1 MWPFRSVPPG
11 LQRRIRSEKALRLA
25 RDEYLALSS
34 SPLRLTEPAWFALAE
49 ELARDRLRRA
59 EGLDA
64 EPARDLITL
73 F

>member
-1 MWPFRSVPPG
+1 VWPFRSVPPS
-11 LQRRIRSEKALRLA
+11 LQCRIRPDRALRMA
-25 RDEYLALSS
+25 REEYLALSS

-49 ELARDRLRRA
+49 ELAWDRLRRA

-73 F
+73 S

>member
-1 MWPFRSVPPG
+1 VWPFRSVPPG
-11 LQRRIRSEKALRLA
+11 WQCRIRSEKALRLA
-25 RDEYLALSS
+25 REEYLALSS

-49 ELARDRLRRA
+49 ELAWDRLRRA

-73 F
+73 S

>member
-1 MWPFRSVPPG
+1 VWPFRSV
-11 LQRRIRSEKALRLA
+11 QCRIRPDRALRMA
-25 RDEYLALSS
+25 CEEYLALSS

-49 ELARDRLRRA
+49 ELAWDRLRRA

-73 F
+73 S